1 MLLWNL
7 DLLIEE
13 PGIFFTVIPLA
24 ILALLPMLVFH
35 EVSHGFVANQ
45 LGDNTAKMMG
55 RLSLNPL
62 IHLDRAGTIMLLL
75 VGFGWAK
82 PVPVNPYRLNMDP
95 RKGMAVV
102 GAAGP
107 LSNFLMAGIFS
118 IFFRLDWVTLPDSLS
133 GLSFGDIFA
142 ILVLFIVQINVILG
156 TLNLIP
162 IPPLDGFRIAVGVL
176 PRKQALALARSERYA
191 PQILLFLVIFLMLT
205 GFLSGFLWGIVDY
218 LTNAFLGQ
226 EIFS

>member
-1 MLLWNL
+1 MILWNL

-13 PGIFFTVIPLA
+13 PGVFFTVIPLA

-35 EVSHGFVANQ
+35 EVSHGWVANL
-45 LGDNTAKMMG
+45 LGDDTAKNMG

-62 IHLDRAGTIMLLL
+62 SHLDRLGTIMLLI

-82 PVPVNPYRLNMDP
+82 PVPVNPYRLNMEP

-107 LSNFLMAGIFS
+107 LSNFLMAGLFS
-118 IFFRLDWVTLPDSLS
+118 LFFQADVLELPGSLS
-133 GLSFGDIFA
+133 AASFSDVFA
-142 ILVLFIVQINVILG
+142 LLVLLIVQINVILG
-156 TLNLIP
+156 VLNLIP
-162 IPPLDGFRIAVGVL
+162 VPPLDGFRIVVGIL
-176 PRKQALALARSERYA
+176 PREYALPFARLERYA
-191 PQILLFLVIFLMLT
+191 PQILLIFILLLMFT
-205 GFLSGFLWGIVDY
+205 GFLWGIVGS

-226 EIFS
+226 EVY

>member
-7 DLLIEE
+7 DLLFKE

-35 EVSHGFVANQ
+35 EISHGLVANW
-45 LGDNTAKMMG
+45 LGDDTAKNLG

-62 IHLDRAGTIMLLL
+62 SHLDRVGTIMLLL

-82 PVPVNPYRLNMDP
+82 PVPVNPYQLNIDP
-95 RKGMAVV
+95 RKGMAIV

-107 LSNFLMAGIFS
+107 LSNFLMAGIFALL
-118 IFFRLDWVTLPDSLS
+118 FRAGILELPDSLS
-133 GLSFGDIFA
+133 DISFSDVLA
-142 ILVLFIVQINVILG
+142 VLALFIVQINIILG
-156 TLNLIP
+156 VLNLIP
-162 IPPLDGFRIAVGVL
+162 VPPLDGFRIAVGIL
-176 PRKQALALARSERYA
+176 PRKQALALAKTERYA
-191 PQILLFLVIFLMLT
+191 PQILLVFVLLLMFT
-205 GFLSGFLWGIVDY
+205 GFLWGIVNF

-226 EIFS
+226 NLY

>member
-156 TLNLIP
+156 ALNLIP